1 MPSTT
6 PREKKVLLLKLAV
19 GLGVV
24 AVVAGLVLSGVDVRG
39 LFQRGLEAVRAAGP
53 LAFFVAMAVLPAVGA
68 PLLVFM
74 LPAGK
79 LFGERLGMPVV
90 VACSLAAITFNLLF
104 TYWLAR
110 WALRP
115 PLARLI
121 ERLGYKLPQV
131 ASGDATDL
139 VIILRVTQG
148 IPFLVQN
155 YLCGLAEVPFAK
167 YAVVSCLAG
176 WPAQVAYIVFGQ
188 ALLEGNGRTILIAIG
203 ALAALVAAAH
213 LVRRHYGRNR
223 GQSSRPT

>member
-1 MPSTT
+1 MPAT
-6 PREKKVLLLKLAV
+6 PLRDKKILLLKLAV
-19 GLGVV
+19 GLALV

-39 LFQRGLEAVRAAGP
+39 LGHQGIEAVRAAGP
-53 LAFFVAMAVLPAVGA
+53 LAFFAAMAVLPAVGV

-74 LPAGK
+74 LPVGK
-79 LFGERLGMPVV
+79 LFGERFGLPVV
-90 VACSLAAITFNLLF
+90 VAYSLVAITVNLLF

-131 ASGDATDL
+131 NSGDATDL

-155 YLCGLAEVPFAK
+155 YLCGLAEVPFRK
-167 YAVVSCLAG
+167 YLLVSCLAG
-176 WPAQVAYIVFGQ
+176 WPAAAAYVVFGR
-188 ALLEGNGRTILIAIG
+188 ALLEGNGRTILIAVG
-203 ALAALVAAAH
+203 ALAALIAATH
-213 LVRRHYGRNR
+213 LVRRHYGRKK
-223 GQSSRPT
+223 TAA

>member
-1 MPSTT
+1 MLATLS
-6 PREKKVLLLKLAV
+6 RDKKILLLKLAV

-24 AVVAGLVLSGVDVRG
+24 AVAAGLVWGGVDVRG
-39 LFQRGLEAVRAAGP
+39 LFQRGIEAIRLAGP
-53 LAFFVAMAVLPAVGA
+53 LAFFVAMAVLPAVGV
-68 PLLVFM
+68 PLLAFM

-79 LFGERLGMPVV
+79 LFGERFGLPLV
-90 VACSLAAITFNLLF
+90 VAYSLAAITFNLLF

-139 VIILRVTQG
+139 VVILRVTQG

-155 YLCGLAEVPFAK
+155 YLCGLAEVPFGK
-167 YAVVSCLAG
+167 YLLVSCLAG
-176 WPAQVAYIVFGQ
+176 WPAQAAYVVFGQ
-188 ALLEGNGRTILIAIG
+188 ALLEGNGRTILIAVG
-203 ALAALVAAAH
+203 ALVALVAVAQ
-213 LVRRHYGRNR
+213 LVRRHYGRKK
-223 GQSSRPT
+223 TAT

>member
-1 MPSTT
+1 MPATLS
-6 PREKKVLLLKLAV
+6 RDKKILLLKLAI
-19 GLGVV
+19 GLGLV
-24 AVVAGLVLSGVDVRG
+24 AVVAGLVLGGVDLRG
-39 LFQRGLEAVRAAGP
+39 LFQRGIDAIRSAGP
-53 LAFFVAMAVLPAVGA
+53 LAFFVAMAVLPAVGV

-79 LFGERLGMPVV
+79 LFGERLGLPVV
-90 VACSLAAITFNLLF
+90 VACSLAATTFNMLF

-139 VIILRVTQG
+139 VVILRVTQG

-167 YAVVSCLAG
+167 YLLVSCLAG
-176 WPAQVAYIVFGQ
+176 WPAQAAYVVFGQ
-188 ALLEGNGRTILIAIG
+188 ALLEGNGRVILIAVG

-213 LVRRHYGRNR
+213 LVRRHYGRKK
-223 GQSSRPT
+223 TAA